1 MMKIVSILMMAMCMI
16 LPLSACESSGNPNEV
31 EVPNP
36 VPNPDDSGNNS
47 SENANQT
54 AVTLTVGD
62 VVLRGYLNDN
72 KTAKDLIARLPI
84 TVHLNRGVH
93 DYCGG
98 ISPALAYDESDV
110 QYGWKN
116 GDLAF
121 WTAGNDFV
129 IFHSEEE
136 NSSSI
141 GDIVNI
147 GHLTTDLET
156 VRNLEQ
162 NITVTIALDNNNST
176 NNETTTQM
184 NITVNGHTLTAIL
197 DNNVTAQAFAA
208 KLPITLP
215 MMDLYGREMCYR
227 FPEALPT
234 DDAKTRGYEVG
245 EIVYYPPMH
254 SFVIMYKQNGEH
266 FQMQSIGRVQGDV
279 SIFDG
284 IGDVNVTFTKA
295 NTTSVNSAK
304 AHATSVEVI
313 GNIVNVKGNGTLNVT
328 VFDSKG
334 GTLQKKHGKDSV
346 AVDCN
351 GFHGLALVQVKG
363 EKEALTLKKVL
374 IK

>member
-1 MMKIVSILMMAMCMI
+1 M
-16 LPLSACESSGNPNEV
+16 
-31 EVPNP
+31 
-36 VPNPDDSGNNS
+36 PNPDDSGNNS

-147 GHLTTDLET
+147 GHLT
-156 VRNLEQ
+156 
-162 NITVTIALDNNNST
+162 TVTIALDNNNST

>member
-1 MMKIVSILMMAMCMI
+1 MKIVSILMMVMCMM
-16 LPLSACESSGNPNEV
+16 LPLSACESSSNPNEV
-31 EVPNP
+31 EVPIP
-36 VPNPDDSGNNS
+36 APSPDASGDNS
-47 SENANQT
+47 SEN
-54 AVTLTVGD
+54 
-62 VVLRGYLNDN
+62 
-72 KTAKDLIARLPI
+72 
-84 TVHLNRGVH
+84 
-93 DYCGG
+93 
-98 ISPALAYDESDV
+98 
-110 QYGWKN
+110 
-116 GDLAF
+116 
-121 WTAGNDFV
+121 
-129 IFHSEEE
+129 
-136 NSSSI
+136 
-141 GDIVNI
+141 
-147 GHLTTDLET
+147 
-156 VRNLEQ
+156 
-162 NITVTIALDNNNST
+162 
-176 NNETTTQM
+176 TTQM
-184 NITVNGHTLTAIL
+184 NITVNGHTLTATL
-197 DNNVTAQAFAA
+197 DNNMTAQAFAA

-304 AHATSVEVI
+304 AHATSVKAI

-334 GTLQKKHGKDSV
+334 GTLKKKRGKDSV

-351 GFHGLALVQVKG
+351 GFHGMALVQVKG
-363 EKEALTLKKVL
+363 KNEALTLKKLL